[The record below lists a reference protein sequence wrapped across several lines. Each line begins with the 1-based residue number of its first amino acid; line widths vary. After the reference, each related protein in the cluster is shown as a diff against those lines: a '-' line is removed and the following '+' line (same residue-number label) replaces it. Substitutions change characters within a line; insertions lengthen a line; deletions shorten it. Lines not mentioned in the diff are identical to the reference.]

1 MFDHRG
7 VPIRQHAVEHLSPM
21 VRHDSRT
28 QLVDVTLRI
37 LLERGIDAVRVDEVA
52 AEVGVTKGSVYWHFS
67 DRNDLIKE
75 ALIEHVRRLNEEFV
89 EGVGSAIAT
98 ADSTTDYL
106 VRIAPFIVDPFDPQQ
121 SETRRRRL
129 SLILEAQASPEF
141 APLIREAQLR
151 SLNVYADLMRDAQ
164 TRGFLRADLDPLAVA
179 TALHAINFGSII
191 IDVVGEGGPSR
202 DAWWGLMFFFI
213 GSLFENPPESGS
225 Q

>member
-1 MFDHRG
+1 M
-7 VPIRQHAVEHLSPM
+7 A
-21 VRHDSRT
+21 RHDSRT

-52 AEVGVTKGSVYWHFS
+52 AEVGVTKGSLYWHFS

-164 TRGFLRADLDPLAVA
+164 TRGFLRADLDSLAVA

-213 GSLFENPPESGS
+213 GSLFETPPASGS